1 MIQLAKMTPEE
12 CAAYVERGMIEYAE
26 EHIKNGMSPEV
37 AHEMSKKT
45 YDDLLPDGVD
55 SKDQY
60 IFTIKNGDEA
70 VGMLWFADRDWGGS
84 GQVAFVYDVFIYEDH
99 RRKGYGSQA
108 FELMEDKVRE
118 LGLNSIRLH
127 VFGHNQGAVTM
138 YQNLGYESTNIHME
152 KIYRDRNT
160 HIS

>member
-1 MIQLAKMTPEE
+1 MIQLVKMTSDE
-12 CAAYVERGMIEYAE
+12 CAAYIERGMVEYAE
-26 EHIKNGMSPEV
+26 EHIKNGMSREV

-55 SKDQY
+55 SQDQY
-60 IFTIKNGDEA
+60 IFTIKNDDVA
-70 VGMLWFADRDWGGS
+70 VGMLWFADKDWGGTRC
-84 GQVAFVYDVFIYEDH
+84 AYVYDIIVYEDH

-127 VFGHNQGAVTM
+127 VFGHNHGAITM
-138 YQNLGYESTNIHME
+138 YQNLGYEPTNIHME
-152 KIYRDRNT
+152 KKL
-160 HIS
+160 